1 MPHGL
6 PEMSPAP
13 AAANARLARLARH
26 DGGLA
31 HLLMV
36 LSGAAALA
44 WQMVWTAGFGAAM
57 GHEIV
62 AVLAVLAAFFG
73 GLALGAHL
81 LGPALARSP
90 WPGRWYAG
98 CEVLLLA
105 WGLALTVAMPS
116 LIHASALLIGPEP
129 SVTRHWTIAFL
140 FPFILLLPASA
151 AMGATLPALER
162 QLSAARSRLGGLYA
176 ANTFGAVLGL
186 LLAVFVA
193 IPHVGLLR
201 TALLC
206 AAANALCAALAW
218 WLWRDARM
226 APATA
231 SESSQA
237 RALAAAGHRV
247 PTLLVATGV
256 LGIGYEVLAVRVLS
270 QVTESTVYS
279 YALLLAMYLLG
290 TAAGAAIHQRLAHR
304 ASDAPRLRD
313 QLLFALAAAVLLS
326 GLALGW
332 ADTLCAWPARWMG
345 PGAAGALA
353 GEALA
358 AAAAMWAPTL
368 VMGALFTHLCIE
380 AQSGG
385 RPLGRALAL
394 NTAGAAI
401 APALVG
407 VWLIPAVGA
416 PVGLALMV
424 VGYLLLQ
431 SPARWRRPRNALL
444 AMAAGAAALWGANLR
459 FVDVPA
465 GGQVLSYRDGVMAA
479 VSVVADAEGVAR
491 LRINNRAQEGSSA
504 SGLVEWRLAQLPL
517 LLHTA
522 PPRQALFLGLGTGFT
537 AAAAAQEPGLQ
548 VHAVELLPE
557 VIAAAELFA
566 RSAAAPVP
574 LRPVHTV
581 PADAR
586 RFVQASGARYDVIVA
601 DLFHPARSGAGALY
615 TQEQFA
621 AVRAR
626 LAPGGVFCQ
635 WLALHQMDLG
645 TLRSIVAAFLA
656 TYPDGIAV
664 LAGNSLDTPVLG
676 LIARPD
682 EPAIDLAAVRARIA
696 RLGSA
701 PQLAAARL
709 EDEFAVAGSV
719 LAGPAALARFAQGA
733 TANTDDRPV
742 VVHQAPWA
750 TYAPPSTP
758 RERLLQLLAELQ
770 PRAAE
775 LLRAAKDP
783 QGPQGQQAESDA
795 ARMQAYWDAR
805 RSYLE
810 FGATVRPV
818 ADAGEMLRRV
828 QAPLLELVRRS
839 PEFRPACEP
848 LAAMAGALRDSDP
861 ARAQAIATA
870 LDGMGAT
877 CVHAPRTAR
886 AATPAP

>member
-1 MPHGL
+1 MLSVP
-6 PEMSPAP
+6 PEIP
-13 AAANARLARLARH
+13 AAPRGESARLELPV
-26 DGGLA
+26 A

-44 WQMVWTAGFGAAM
+44 WQMVWTAEFGAAM

-73 GLALGAHL
+73 GLALGAQM
-81 LGPALARSP
+81 LGRTLARSR
-90 WPGRWYAG
+90 WPGRWYTG
-98 CEVLLLA
+98 CELLLLA

-116 LIHASALLIGPEP
+116 LIDATARLIGPEP
-129 SVTRHWTIAFL
+129 SVLRHWTVAFL
-140 FPFILLLPASA
+140 FPFLLLLPASA

-162 QLSAARSRLGGLYA
+162 QLSTARSRLGGLYA

-186 LLAVFVA
+186 LLAVFVLM
-193 IPHVGLLR
+193 PHAGLLR
-201 TALLC
+201 TALFC

-218 WLWRDARM
+218 WLWRDAPVTPITVADRPM
-226 APATA
+226 PSTA
-231 SESSQA
+231 C
-237 RALAAAGHRV
+237 RRV
-247 PTLLVATGV
+247 PALLVATGV
-256 LGIGYEVLAVRVLS
+256 LGIGYEVLAVRVLG

-290 TAAGAAIHQRLAHR
+290 TAAGAAIYQRLAHR
-304 ASDAPRLRD
+304 AGDPRQVRD
-313 QLLFALAAAVLLS
+313 RLLLALAATVLLS
-326 GLALGW
+326 GLALGG
-332 ADTLCAWPARWMG
+332 ADALCAWPARWIG
-345 PGAAGALA
+345 PGAASALA

-358 AAAAMWAPTL
+358 AAAAMGAPTL

-385 RPLGRALAL
+385 LPLGRALAL
-394 NTAGAAI
+394 NTAGAAL

-407 VWLIPAVGA
+407 VWLIPALGA
-416 PVGLALMV
+416 PAGLALMV
-424 VGYLLLQ
+424 AGYLLLQ
-431 SPARWRRPRNALL
+431 SPVRWRRPQTVAIA
-444 AMAAGAAALWGANLR
+444 AMAGASLLWGANLR
-459 FVDVPA
+459 FVDVPD
-465 GGQVLSYRDGVMAA
+465 GGRVLSYDDGVMAA
-479 VSVVADAEGVAR
+479 VSVVADADGVAR

-517 LLHTA
+517 LLHTT

-557 VIAAAELFA
+557 VITAAALFA
-566 RSAAAPVP
+566 KSPAAPVP
-574 LRPVHTV
+574 LQPLHTV
-581 PADAR
+581 SADAR
-586 RFVQASGARYDVIVA
+586 RFVQASDAHYDVIVA

-615 TQEQFA
+615 TVEQFA

-635 WLALHQMDLG
+635 WLALHQMDLD

-656 TYPDGIAV
+656 VYPDAIAV
-664 LAGNSLDTPVLG
+664 LASNSLDTPVLG

-682 EPAIDLAAVRARIA
+682 DPAIDLAAVRARLA
-696 RLGSA
+696 QSA
-701 PQLAAARL
+701 GPSQQAAARL
-709 EDEFAVAGSV
+709 EDEFAVVGSV
-719 LAGPAALARFAQGA
+719 LAGPATLARFARGA

-758 RERLLQLLAELQ
+758 RERLMQLLGELQ
-770 PRAAE
+770 PHATE
-775 LLRAAKDP
+775 LLRQPRD
-783 QGPQGQQAESDA
+783 AEAD
-795 ARMQAYWDAR
+795 RMQAYWAAR
-805 RSYLE
+805 RLYLA

-818 ADAGEMLRRV
+818 ADPGEMLRRV
-828 QAPLLELVRRS
+828 QKPLMGLLRQS

-848 LAAMAGALRDSDP
+848 LVAMADALRGSDP
-861 ARAQAIATA
+861 ARAEAVTAA
-870 LDGMGAT
+870 LDGIGAR
-877 CVHAPRTAR
+877 CAHAARTTA
-886 AATPAP
+886 PAS

>member
-1 MPHGL
+1 
-6 PEMSPAP
+6 MSSGRRSDGARLELP
-13 AAANARLARLARH
+13 AAQ
-26 DGGLA
+26 
-31 HLLMV
+31 LLMV

-44 WQMVWTAGFGAAM
+44 WQMVWTAEFGAAM

-73 GLALGAHL
+73 GLALGAYT
-81 LGPALARSP
+81 LGPTLARSP

-105 WGLALTVAMPS
+105 WGLTLTVAMPS
-116 LIHASALLIGPEP
+116 LIQASALLIGPEP
-129 SVTRHWTIAFL
+129 SVLRHWTIAFL
-140 FPFILLLPASA
+140 LPFVLLLPASA
-151 AMGATLPALER
+151 AMGATLPAIER
-162 QLSAARSRLGGLYA
+162 QLSATRSRLGGLYA

-193 IPHVGLLR
+193 IPFGGLLR

-206 AAANALCAALAW
+206 AAANALCAGLAW
-218 WLWRDARM
+218 LLWRNTRVT
-226 APATA
+226 PAAT
-231 SESSQA
+231 STMTA
-237 RALAAAGHRV
+237 RAPGTGDHRLSM
-247 PTLLVATGV
+247 LLVATGL

-290 TAAGAAIHQRLAHR
+290 TAVGAAVYQRLAHL
-304 ASDAPRLRD
+304 AGDARRVRD
-313 QLLFALAAAVLLS
+313 GLLFALAAAILLS

-332 ADTLCAWPARWMG
+332 ADVLYAWPARWMG
-345 PGAAGALA
+345 PGTTGALA

-368 VMGALFTHLCIE
+368 IMGALFTHLCIE

-385 RPLGRALAL
+385 QPLGRALAL
-394 NTAGAAI
+394 NTAGAAF

-407 VWLIPAVGA
+407 VWLIPTVGA
-416 PVGLALMV
+416 PAGLALLV
-424 VGYLLLQ
+424 SSYLLLQ
-431 SPARWRRPRNALL
+431 SPARWRRPRNVLIA
-444 AMAAGAAALWGANLR
+444 AAAGAAALWGANLR

-479 VSVVADAEGVAR
+479 VSVVADADGVAR

-517 LLHTA
+517 LLHTT

-537 AAAAAQEPGLQ
+537 AAAAAQEPSLQ

-557 VIAAAELFA
+557 VIAATELFA
-566 RSAAAPVP
+566 KSPAAPVP

-581 PADAR
+581 SADAR
-586 RFVQASGARYDVIVA
+586 RFVQASGDRYDVIVA

-615 TQEQFA
+615 TKEQFA

-635 WLALHQMDLG
+635 WLALHQMDID

-656 TYPDGIAV
+656 TYPNGVAL
-664 LAGNSLDTPVLG
+664 LASNSLDTPVIG

-682 EPAIDLAAVRARIA
+682 EPSIDLAAVRT
-696 RLGSA
+696 RLSGLAGA

-709 EDEFAVAGSV
+709 EDEFAVVGSL
-719 LAGPAALARFAQGA
+719 LAGPETLTRFAKGA

-758 RERLLQLLAELQ
+758 RERLLQLQRELQ

-775 LLRAAKDP
+775 LLRTPHD
-783 QGPQGQQAESDA
+783 AEAD
-795 ARMQAYWDAR
+795 RMQAYWDAR
-805 RSYLE
+805 RLYLD
-810 FGATVRPV
+810 FGATIRPV
-818 ADAGEMLRRV
+818 ADPGEMLQRV
-828 QAPLLELVRRS
+828 QAPFLALLRQS

-848 LAAMAGALRDSDP
+848 LVAMARALRDTNP
-861 ARAQAIATA
+861 AHAQAIATA
-870 LDGMGAT
+870 LDGTGAT
-877 CVHAPRTAR
+877 CIPTAR
-886 AATPAP
+886 SARNSTPAP

>member
-1 MPHGL
+1 
-6 PEMSPAP
+6 
-13 AAANARLARLARH
+13 
-26 DGGLA
+26 
-31 HLLMV
+31 MV

-44 WQMVWTAGFGAAM
+44 WQMVWTAEFGAAM

-73 GLALGAHL
+73 GLALGAQM
-81 LGPALARSP
+81 LGRTLARSR

-105 WGLALTVAMPS
+105 WGLVLTMAMPS
-116 LIHASALLIGPEP
+116 LIQATALLIGPEP
-129 SVTRHWTIAFL
+129 SVLRHWTVAFL
-140 FPFILLLPASA
+140 FPFLLLLPASA

-193 IPHVGLLR
+193 IPHGGLLR

-206 AAANALCAALAW
+206 AAANAVCAALAW
-218 WLWRDARM
+218 WLWRDAPVVPETP
-226 APATA
+226 APA
-231 SESSQA
+231 QA
-237 RALAAAGHRV
+237 RAAAGPRV
-247 PTLLVATGV
+247 STLLAATGV

-290 TAAGAAIHQRLAHR
+290 TAAGAAIYQRLAHR
-304 ASDAPRLRD
+304 ADDARRLRD

-332 ADTLCAWPARWMG
+332 ADVLCAWPARWMG

-380 AQSGG
+380 AQSAG

-394 NTAGAAI
+394 NTAGAAA

-416 PVGLALMV
+416 PAGLALMV
-424 VGYLLLQ
+424 AGYLLLQ
-431 SPARWRRPRNALL
+431 SPARWRRPHNLL
-444 AMAAGAAALWGANLR
+444 IAAAAGASVLWGANLR
-459 FVDVPA
+459 FVDVPD
-465 GGQVLSYRDGVMAA
+465 GGRVLSYRDGVMAA
-479 VSVVADAEGVAR
+479 VSVVADADGVAR

-537 AAAAAQEPGLQ
+537 AAAAAQEAGLQ

-557 VIAAAELFA
+557 VIAAADLFA
-566 RSAAAPVP
+566 KYPAAPMP
-574 LRPVHTV
+574 LQPVHTV

-656 TYPDGIAV
+656 VYPDGIAV
-664 LAGNSLDTPVLG
+664 LASNSLDTPVLG

-682 EPAIDLAAVRARIA
+682 EPAIDLAAVRTRLA
-696 RLGSA
+696 RLAGS

-709 EDEFAVAGSV
+709 EDEFAVVGSV
-719 LAGPAALARFAQGA
+719 LAGPATLARFAQGA

-758 RERLLQLLAELQ
+758 RERLLQLLDELQ

-775 LLRAAKDP
+775 LLRTSRGTEAD
-783 QGPQGQQAESDA
+783 
-795 ARMQAYWDAR
+795 RMQAYWSAR
-805 RSYLE
+805 RRYLD

-818 ADAGEMLRRV
+818 ADPGQMLQRV
-828 QAPLLELVRRS
+828 QAPLLDLLRHS

-848 LAAMAGALRDSDP
+848 LVAMARALRDSDP

-870 LDGMGAT
+870 LDGTGAT
-877 CVHAPRTAR
+877 CAHAPRTA
-886 AATPAP
+886 APAP

>member
-1 MPHGL
+1 MLSAP
-6 PEMSPAP
+6 PEKSSARRVDG
-13 AAANARLARLARH
+13 ARLERP
-26 DGGLA
+26 LA
-31 HLLMV
+31 HLLMA

-44 WQMVWTAGFGAAM
+44 WQMVWTAEFGAAM

-73 GLALGAHL
+73 GLALGAQA
-81 LGPALARSP
+81 LGRTLARSR

-98 CEVLLLA
+98 CELLLLA
-105 WGLALTVAMPS
+105 WGLALSVAMPS
-116 LIHASALLIGPEP
+116 LINAMALLIGPEP
-129 SVTRHWTIAFL
+129 SVLRHWTVAFL
-140 FPFILLLPASA
+140 IPFILLLPASA

-162 QLSAARSRLGGLYA
+162 QLSTARSHLGGLYA

-186 LLAVFVA
+186 LLAVFVV
-193 IPHVGLLR
+193 IPHGGLLR

-206 AAANALCAALAW
+206 AAVNALCAVLAW
-218 WLWRDARM
+218 WLWRDAPA
-226 APATA
+226 APSATSA
-231 SESSQA
+231 TSDISTPPN
-237 RALAAAGHRV
+237 RGHRV
-247 PTLLVATGV
+247 PALLVATGV

-290 TAAGAAIHQRLAHR
+290 TAAGAALYQRLAPR
-304 ASDAPRLRD
+304 AGDVRVLRD
-313 QLLFALAAAVLLS
+313 RLLLALAAAVLLS

-332 ADTLCAWPARWMG
+332 ADALCAWPARWMS

-385 RPLGRALAL
+385 LPLGRALAL
-394 NTAGAAI
+394 NTAGAAL

-407 VWLIPAVGA
+407 VWLIPALGA
-416 PVGLALMV
+416 PAGLALMV
-424 VGYLLLQ
+424 AGYLLLQ
-431 SPARWRRPRNALL
+431 SPVRWRRPQTVLIA
-444 AMAAGAAALWGANLR
+444 AVAGATVLWGANLR

-465 GGQVLSYRDGVMAA
+465 GGRVLSYDDGVMAA
-479 VSVVADAEGVAR
+479 VSVVADADGVAR

-517 LLHTA
+517 LLHTT
-522 PPRQALFLGLGTGFT
+522 PPRRALFLGLGTGFT

-557 VIAAAELFA
+557 VIAAAALFA
-566 RSAAAPVP
+566 KSPAAPVP
-574 LRPVHTV
+574 LQPLHTV
-581 PADAR
+581 SADAR
-586 RFVQASGARYDVIVA
+586 RFVQASDAQYDVIVA

-615 TQEQFA
+615 TVEQFA

-635 WLALHQMDLG
+635 WLALHQMDLD

-656 TYPDGIAV
+656 VYPDAIVV
-664 LAGNSLDTPVLG
+664 LASNSLDTPVLG

-682 EPAIDLAAVRARIA
+682 EPAIDLAAVRARLARSAGRSQLATA
-696 RLGSA
+696 RLD
-701 PQLAAARL
+701 
-709 EDEFAVAGSV
+709 DEFAVVGSL
-719 LAGPAALARFAQGA
+719 LAGPATLARFAQGA

-758 RERLLQLLAELQ
+758 RERLMQLLRELQ
-770 PRAAE
+770 PRATE
-775 LLRAAKDP
+775 LLRLPHD
-783 QGPQGQQAESDA
+783 AEAD
-795 ARMQAYWDAR
+795 RMQAYWAAR
-805 RSYLE
+805 RLYLE
-810 FGATVRPV
+810 FGATVRPT
-818 ADAGEMLRRV
+818 ADAGEMLQRV
-828 QAPLLELVRRS
+828 QKPLMGLLRLS

-848 LAAMAGALRDSDP
+848 LVAMAGALRGSDP
-861 ARAQAIATA
+861 ARAQAITTA
-870 LDGMGAT
+870 LDGMGAR
-877 CVHAPRTAR
+877 CAHAARTT
-886 AATPAP
+886 TPAS

>member
-1 MPHGL
+1 MEL
-6 PEMSPAP
+6 PI
-13 AAANARLARLARH
+13 
-26 DGGLA
+26 A

-44 WQMVWTAGFGAAM
+44 WQMVWTAEFGAAM

-73 GLALGAHL
+73 GLAMGAQMLGRT
-81 LGPALARSP
+81 LARSR

-98 CEVLLLA
+98 CELLLLA
-105 WGLALTVAMPS
+105 WGLALTVTMPS
-116 LIHASALLIGPEP
+116 LIDATARLIGPEP
-129 SVTRHWTIAFL
+129 SVLRHWTVAFL
-140 FPFILLLPASA
+140 FPFLLLLPASA

-162 QLSAARSRLGGLYA
+162 QLSTARSRLGGLYA

-186 LLAVFVA
+186 LLAVFVLM
-193 IPHVGLLR
+193 PHVGLLR
-201 TALLC
+201 TALFC
-206 AAANALCAALAW
+206 AAANALCAVLAW
-218 WLWRDARM
+218 WLWRN
-226 APATA
+226 APVTPITVADRPMPSTA
-231 SESSQA
+231 G
-237 RALAAAGHRV
+237 RRV
-247 PTLLVATGV
+247 PALLVATGV

-290 TAAGAAIHQRLAHR
+290 TAAGAAIYQRLAHR
-304 ASDAPRLRD
+304 AGDPRQLRD
-313 QLLFALAAAVLLS
+313 RLLLALATTVLLS
-326 GLALGW
+326 GLALGG
-332 ADTLCAWPARWMG
+332 ADALCAWPARWMG

-358 AAAAMWAPTL
+358 AAAAMGAPTL

-385 RPLGRALAL
+385 LPLGRALAL
-394 NTAGAAI
+394 NTAGAAL

-407 VWLIPAVGA
+407 VWLIPALGA
-416 PVGLALMV
+416 PAGLALMV
-424 VGYLLLQ
+424 AGYLLLQ
-431 SPARWRRPRNALL
+431 SPVRWRRPQTVAIA
-444 AMAAGAAALWGANLR
+444 AMAGATLLWGASLR
-459 FVDVPA
+459 FVDVPD
-465 GGQVLSYRDGVMAA
+465 GGRVLSYDDGVMAA
-479 VSVVADAEGVAR
+479 VSVVADADGVAR

-517 LLHTA
+517 LLHTT

-557 VIAAAELFA
+557 VIAAAALFA
-566 RSAAAPVP
+566 KSPAAPVP
-574 LRPVHTV
+574 LQPLHTV
-581 PADAR
+581 SADAR
-586 RFVQASGARYDVIVA
+586 RFVQASDAHYDVIVA

-615 TQEQFA
+615 TVEQFA

-635 WLALHQMDLG
+635 WLALHQMDLD

-656 TYPDGIAV
+656 VYPDAIAV
-664 LAGNSLDTPVLG
+664 MASNSLDTPVLG

-682 EPAIDLAAVRARIA
+682 DPAIDLAAVRT
-696 RLGSA
+696 RLAQSA
-701 PQLAAARL
+701 GPSQQAAARL
-709 EDEFAVAGSV
+709 EDEFAVVGSV
-719 LAGPAALARFAQGA
+719 LAGPTTLARFARGA

-758 RERLLQLLAELQ
+758 RERLMQLLGELQ
-770 PRAAE
+770 PHATE
-775 LLRAAKDP
+775 LLRQPRD
-783 QGPQGQQAESDA
+783 AEAD
-795 ARMQAYWDAR
+795 RMQAYWAAR
-805 RSYLE
+805 RLYLA

-818 ADAGEMLRRV
+818 ADPGEMLRRV
-828 QAPLLELVRRS
+828 QKPLMGLLRQS

-848 LAAMAGALRDSDP
+848 LVAMANALRGSDP
-861 ARAQAIATA
+861 ARAEAVTAA
-870 LDGMGAT
+870 LDGIGAR
-877 CVHAPRTAR
+877 CAHAARTTA
-886 AATPAP
+886 PAS

>member
-1 MPHGL
+1 
-6 PEMSPAP
+6 
-13 AAANARLARLARH
+13 
-26 DGGLA
+26 
-31 HLLMV
+31 MV

-44 WQMVWTAGFGAAM
+44 WQMVWTAEFGTAM

-73 GLALGAHL
+73 GLALGAQM
-81 LGPALARSP
+81 LGRTLARSR

-98 CEVLLLA
+98 CELLLAA

-116 LIHASALLIGPEP
+116 LIDATARLIGPEP
-129 SVTRHWTIAFL
+129 SVLRHWTVAFL
-140 FPFILLLPASA
+140 FPFLLLLPASA

-162 QLSAARSRLGGLYA
+162 QLSTMRSRLGGLYA
-176 ANTFGAVLGL
+176 ANTFGALLGL
-186 LLAVFVA
+186 LLAVFVLM
-193 IPHVGLLR
+193 PHVGLLR
-201 TALLC
+201 TALFCAVANSLC
-206 AAANALCAALAW
+206 AVLAW
-218 WLWRDARM
+218 WLWRDAPVRPITVADRLM
-226 APATA
+226 PSTA
-231 SESSQA
+231 G
-237 RALAAAGHRV
+237 RRV
-247 PTLLVATGV
+247 PALLVATGV

-290 TAAGAAIHQRLAHR
+290 TAAGAAIYQRLAHR
-304 ASDAPRLRD
+304 AGDPRRLRD
-313 QLLFALAAAVLLS
+313 RLLLALAATVLLS
-326 GLALGW
+326 GLALGG
-332 ADTLCAWPARWMG
+332 ADALCAWPARWIG

-385 RPLGRALAL
+385 LPLGRALAL
-394 NTAGAAI
+394 NTAGAAL

-407 VWLIPAVGA
+407 VWLIPALGA
-416 PVGLALMV
+416 PAGLALMV
-424 VGYLLLQ
+424 AGYLLLQ
-431 SPARWRRPRNALL
+431 SPVRWRHPQTVVLA
-444 AMAAGAAALWGANLR
+444 AMAGASLLWGANLR
-459 FVDVPA
+459 FVDVPD
-465 GGQVLSYRDGVMAA
+465 GGRVLSYDDGVMAA
-479 VSVVADAEGVAR
+479 VSVVADADGVAR

-517 LLHTA
+517 LLHTT

-537 AAAAAQEPGLQ
+537 AAAAAQEPSLQ

-557 VIAAAELFA
+557 VIAAAALFA
-566 RSAAAPVP
+566 KSPAAPVP
-574 LRPVHTV
+574 LQPLHTV
-581 PADAR
+581 SADAR
-586 RFVQASGARYDVIVA
+586 RFVQSSDAHYDVIVA

-615 TQEQFA
+615 TVEQFA

-635 WLALHQMDLG
+635 WLALHQMDLD

-656 TYPDGIAV
+656 VYPDAIAV
-664 LAGNSLDTPVLG
+664 LASNSLDTPVLG

-682 EPAIDLAAVRARIA
+682 DPAIDLAAVRARLA
-696 RLGSA
+696 QSA
-701 PQLAAARL
+701 GPSQQAAARL
-709 EDEFAVAGSV
+709 EDEFAVVGSV
-719 LAGPAALARFAQGA
+719 LAGPTTLARFARGA

-758 RERLLQLLAELQ
+758 RERLMQLLRELQ
-770 PRAAE
+770 PHATE
-775 LLRAAKDP
+775 LLRRPRD
-783 QGPQGQQAESDA
+783 AEAD
-795 ARMQAYWDAR
+795 RMQAYWAAR
-805 RSYLE
+805 RLYLA

-818 ADAGEMLRRV
+818 ADPGEMLQRV
-828 QAPLLELVRRS
+828 QKPLMGLLRQS

-848 LAAMAGALRDSDP
+848 LVAMADALRGSDP
-861 ARAQAIATA
+861 ARAEAVTAA
-870 LDGMGAT
+870 LDGIGAR
-877 CVHAPRTAR
+877 CAHATRTTA
-886 AATPAP
+886 PAS

>member
-1 MPHGL
+1 MAHGL
-6 PEMSPAP
+6 HEMSPARP
-13 AAANARLARLARH
+13 AATASLQRRGN
-26 DGGLA
+26 GLA

-44 WQMVWTAGFGAAM
+44 WQMVWTTEFGAAM

-73 GLALGAHL
+73 GLALGAQV
-81 LGPALARSP
+81 LGRTLARSR
-90 WPGRWYAG
+90 WPARWYAG

-105 WGLALTVAMPS
+105 WGLVLAVAMPS
-116 LIHASALLIGPEP
+116 LIQATASLIGPEP
-129 SVTRHWTIAFL
+129 SVLRHWTIAFL

-193 IPHVGLLR
+193 IPHGGLLR

-206 AAANALCAALAW
+206 AAANALCAAMAW
-218 WLWRDARM
+218 WLWRDAPV
-226 APATA
+226 APVAPVSPATTN
-231 SESSQA
+231 SLPQA
-237 RALAAAGHRV
+237 QAVACHRL
-247 PTLLVATGV
+247 PALLVATGA

-290 TAAGAAIHQRLAHR
+290 TAAGAALYQRLAHLGG
-304 ASDAPRLRD
+304 DAHRLRD
-313 QLLFALAAAVLLS
+313 RLLFALATAVLLS

-385 RPLGRALAL
+385 QPLGRALAL
-394 NTAGAAI
+394 NTAGAAA

-407 VWLIPAVGA
+407 VWLIPEVGA
-416 PVGLALMV
+416 PAALALLV
-424 VGYLLLQ
+424 AGYLLLQ
-431 SPARWRRPRNALL
+431 SRSCWRRPHNLL
-444 AMAAGAAALWGANLR
+444 VAAAAGVAVLWGANLR
-459 FVDVPA
+459 FVDIPA

-479 VSVVADAEGVAR
+479 VSVVADADGVAR

-517 LLHTA
+517 LLHTT

-557 VIAAAELFA
+557 VITAAALFA
-566 RSAAAPVP
+566 KFPAAPVP
-574 LRPVHTV
+574 LQPVHAV
-581 PADAR
+581 RADAR
-586 RFVQASGARYDVIVA
+586 RFVQASDARYDVIVA

-635 WLALHQMDLG
+635 WLALHQMDLD
-645 TLRSIVAAFLA
+645 TLRSIVAAFLV
-656 TYPDGIAV
+656 TYPDAIAV

-682 EPAIDLAAVRARIA
+682 DPAIDLAAVRARLA
-696 RLGSA
+696 PLAGA

-709 EDEFAVAGSV
+709 EDEFAVVGSV

-758 RERLLQLLAELQ
+758 RERLLQLVNALQ
-770 PRAAE
+770 PRANE
-775 LLRAAKDP
+775 LLGTPR
-783 QGPQGQQAESDA
+783 GTQAEADA
-795 ARMQAYWDAR
+795 DADADRMQAYWTAR
-805 RSYLE
+805 RAYLD

-818 ADAGEMLRRV
+818 ADAGEMLQRV
-828 QAPLLELVRRS
+828 QAPLLDLVRQS

-848 LAAMAGALRDSDP
+848 LVAMANALRHSDP
-861 ARAQAIATA
+861 ARAQAIAAA

-877 CVHAPRTAR
+877 CAR
-886 AATPAP
+886 AARIATPPTP

>member
-1 MPHGL
+1 
-6 PEMSPAP
+6 
-13 AAANARLARLARH
+13 
-26 DGGLA
+26 
-31 HLLMV
+31 MV

-44 WQMVWTAGFGAAM
+44 WQMVWTAEFGAAM

-73 GLALGAHL
+73 GLALGAQA
-81 LGPALARSP
+81 LGRTLARSR

-105 WGLALTVAMPS
+105 WGLVLTVAMPS
-116 LIHASALLIGPEP
+116 LIQATALLIGPEP
-129 SVTRHWTIAFL
+129 SVPRHWTVAFL

-162 QLSAARSRLGGLYA
+162 QLSAAHSRLGGLYA

-193 IPHVGLLR
+193 IPHGGLLR

-218 WLWRDARM
+218 WLWRDVPVM
-226 APATA
+226 PT
-231 SESSQA
+231 
-237 RALAAAGHRV
+237 AAAGAPAPAEAAPGHRV
-247 PTLLVATGV
+247 STLLVATGV

-290 TAAGAAIHQRLAHR
+290 TAAGAAIYQRLAHR
-304 ASDAPRLRD
+304 ADDARRLRD
-313 QLLFALAAAVLLS
+313 RLLFALAAAVLLS

-332 ADTLCAWPARWMG
+332 ADALCAWPARWMG

-358 AAAAMWAPTL
+358 ATAAMWAPTL

-380 AQSGG
+380 AQSAG

-416 PVGLALMV
+416 PAGLALMV
-424 VGYLLLQ
+424 AGYLLLQ
-431 SPARWRRPRNALL
+431 SPARWRRPYNLL
-444 AMAAGAAALWGANLR
+444 VAAAAGASVLWGANLR

-465 GGQVLSYRDGVMAA
+465 GGRVLSYRDGVMAA
-479 VSVVADAEGVAR
+479 VSVVADAAGVAR

-517 LLHTA
+517 LLHAT

-557 VIAAAELFA
+557 VITAAELFA
-566 RSAAAPVP
+566 KSPAAPVP
-574 LRPVHTV
+574 LQPVHTV

-586 RFVQASGARYDVIVA
+586 RFVQASDARYDVIVA

-635 WLALHQMDLG
+635 WLALHQMDLD
-645 TLRSIVAAFLA
+645 TLRSIVSAFLA
-656 TYPDGIAV
+656 VYPDGIAV
-664 LAGNSLDTPVLG
+664 LASNSLDTPVLG

-682 EPAIDLAAVRARIA
+682 DPAIDLAAVRT
-696 RLGSA
+696 RLTRLAGS

-709 EDEFAVAGSV
+709 EDEFAVVGSV
-719 LAGPAALARFAQGA
+719 LAGPTTLARFAQGA

-758 RERLLQLLAELQ
+758 RERLLQLLDELQ
-770 PRAAE
+770 PRATE
-775 LLRAAKDP
+775 LLRVP
-783 QGPQGQQAESDA
+783 HGAEAD
-795 ARMQAYWDAR
+795 RMQAYWAAR
-805 RSYLE
+805 RRYLD

-818 ADAGEMLRRV
+818 ADPGEMLQRV
-828 QAPLLELVRRS
+828 QAPLLGLVRQS

-848 LAAMAGALRDSDP
+848 LVAMARALRDSDP

-877 CVHAPRTAR
+877 CAHAARTA
-886 AATPAP
+886 APAP

>member
-1 MPHGL
+1 MLSVPPENPTAPRVEGVRLEL
-6 PEMSPAP
+6 PI
-13 AAANARLARLARH
+13 
-26 DGGLA
+26 A

-44 WQMVWTAGFGAAM
+44 WQMVWTAEFGAAM

-73 GLALGAHL
+73 GLALGAQM
-81 LGPALARSP
+81 LGRTLARSR

-116 LIHASALLIGPEP
+116 LIDATARLIGPEP
-129 SVTRHWTIAFL
+129 SVLRHWTVAFL
-140 FPFILLLPASA
+140 FPFLLLLPASA

-162 QLSAARSRLGGLYA
+162 QLSTARSRLGGLYA

-186 LLAVFVA
+186 LLAVFVVM
-193 IPHVGLLR
+193 PHAGLLR
-201 TALLC
+201 TALFC

-218 WLWRDARM
+218 WLWRDAPA
-226 APATA
+226 APIAT
-231 SESSQA
+231 SGMSMPP
-237 RALAAAGHRV
+237 RLGHHV
-247 PTLLVATGV
+247 PALLVATGV

-290 TAAGAAIHQRLAHR
+290 TAAGAAIYQRLAHR
-304 ASDAPRLRD
+304 AGDPRQLRD
-313 QLLFALAAAVLLS
+313 RLLLALATAVLLS
-326 GLALGW
+326 SLALGW
-332 ADTLCAWPARWMG
+332 ADALCAWPARWMG

-385 RPLGRALAL
+385 LPLGRALAL
-394 NTAGAAI
+394 NTAGAAL

-407 VWLIPAVGA
+407 VWLIPALGA
-416 PVGLALMV
+416 PAGLALMV
-424 VGYLLLQ
+424 AGYLLLQ
-431 SPARWRRPRNALL
+431 SPVRWRRPQTVVIA
-444 AMAAGAAALWGANLR
+444 AMAGASVLWGANLR
-459 FVDVPA
+459 FVDVPD
-465 GGQVLSYRDGVMAA
+465 GGRVLSYDDGVMAA
-479 VSVVADAEGVAR
+479 VSVVADADGVAR

-517 LLHTA
+517 LLHTT

-557 VIAAAELFA
+557 VIAAAALFA
-566 RSAAAPVP
+566 KSPAAPVP
-574 LRPVHTV
+574 LQPLHTV
-581 PADAR
+581 SADAR
-586 RFVQASGARYDVIVA
+586 RFVQASDAHYDVIVA

-615 TQEQFA
+615 TVEQFA

-626 LAPGGVFCQ
+626 LATGGVFCQ
-635 WLALHQMDLG
+635 WLALHQMDLD

-656 TYPDGIAV
+656 VYPDAIAV
-664 LAGNSLDTPVLG
+664 LASNSLDTPVLG

-682 EPAIDLAAVRARIA
+682 DPAIDLAAVRARLA
-696 RLGSA
+696 QSA
-701 PQLAAARL
+701 GLSQQAAARL
-709 EDEFAVAGSV
+709 EDEFAVVGSV
-719 LAGPAALARFAQGA
+719 LAGPATLARFAQGA

-758 RERLLQLLAELQ
+758 RERLMQLLRELQ
-770 PRAAE
+770 PHATE
-775 LLRAAKDP
+775 LLRQPRD
-783 QGPQGQQAESDA
+783 AEAD
-795 ARMQAYWDAR
+795 RMQAYWAAR
-805 RSYLE
+805 RLYLA

-818 ADAGEMLRRV
+818 ADPGEMLQRV
-828 QAPLLELVRRS
+828 QKPLMGLLRQS

-848 LAAMAGALRDSDP
+848 LVAMANALRGSDP
-861 ARAQAIATA
+861 TRAEAVIAA
-870 LDGMGAT
+870 LDGIGAWCAQAARPT
-877 CVHAPRTAR
+877 APAS
-886 AATPAP
+886 

>member
-1 MPHGL
+1 MLSVP
-6 PEMSPAP
+6 PEIPAP
-13 AAANARLARLARH
+13 PRAEGARLELPV
-26 DGGLA
+26 A

-44 WQMVWTAGFGAAM
+44 WQMVWTAEFGAAM

-73 GLALGAHL
+73 GLALGAQM
-81 LGPALARSP
+81 LGRTLARSR

-98 CEVLLLA
+98 CELLLAA

-116 LIHASALLIGPEP
+116 LIDATARLIGPEP
-129 SVTRHWTIAFL
+129 SVLRHWTVAFL
-140 FPFILLLPASA
+140 FPFLLLLPASA

-162 QLSAARSRLGGLYA
+162 QLSTMRSRLGGLYA
-176 ANTFGAVLGL
+176 ANTFGALLGL
-186 LLAVFVA
+186 LLAVFVLM
-193 IPHVGLLR
+193 PHVGLLR
-201 TALLC
+201 TALFCAVANSLC
-206 AAANALCAALAW
+206 AVLAW
-218 WLWRDARM
+218 WLWRDAPVRPITVADRLM
-226 APATA
+226 PSTA
-231 SESSQA
+231 G
-237 RALAAAGHRV
+237 RRV
-247 PTLLVATGV
+247 PALLVATGV

-290 TAAGAAIHQRLAHR
+290 TAAGAAIYQRLAHR
-304 ASDAPRLRD
+304 AGDPRRLRD
-313 QLLFALAAAVLLS
+313 RLLLALAATVLLS
-326 GLALGW
+326 GLALGG
-332 ADTLCAWPARWMG
+332 ADALCAWPARWIG

-385 RPLGRALAL
+385 LPLGRALAL
-394 NTAGAAI
+394 NTAGAAL

-407 VWLIPAVGA
+407 VWLIPALGA
-416 PVGLALMV
+416 PAGLALMV
-424 VGYLLLQ
+424 AGYLLLQ
-431 SPARWRRPRNALL
+431 SPVRWRHPQTVVLA
-444 AMAAGAAALWGANLR
+444 AMAGASLLWGANLR
-459 FVDVPA
+459 FVDVPD
-465 GGQVLSYRDGVMAA
+465 GGRVLSYDDGVMAA
-479 VSVVADAEGVAR
+479 VSVVADADGVAR

-517 LLHTA
+517 LLHTT

-557 VIAAAELFA
+557 VIAAAALFA
-566 RSAAAPVP
+566 KSPAAPVP
-574 LRPVHTV
+574 LQPLHTV
-581 PADAR
+581 SADAR
-586 RFVQASGARYDVIVA
+586 RFVQSSDAHYDVIVA

-615 TQEQFA
+615 TVEQFA

-635 WLALHQMDLG
+635 WLALHQMDLD

-656 TYPDGIAV
+656 VYPDAIAV
-664 LAGNSLDTPVLG
+664 LASNSLDTPVLG

-682 EPAIDLAAVRARIA
+682 DPAIDIAAVRARLA
-696 RLGSA
+696 QSA
-701 PQLAAARL
+701 GPSQQAAARL
-709 EDEFAVAGSV
+709 EDEFAVVGSV
-719 LAGPAALARFAQGA
+719 LAGPTTLARFARGA

-758 RERLLQLLAELQ
+758 RERLMQLLRELQ
-770 PRAAE
+770 PHATE
-775 LLRAAKDP
+775 LLRRPRD
-783 QGPQGQQAESDA
+783 AEAD
-795 ARMQAYWDAR
+795 RMQAYWAAR
-805 RSYLE
+805 RLYLA

-818 ADAGEMLRRV
+818 ADPGEMLQRV
-828 QAPLLELVRRS
+828 QKPLMGLLRQS

-848 LAAMAGALRDSDP
+848 LVAMADALRGSDP
-861 ARAQAIATA
+861 ARAEAVTAA
-870 LDGMGAT
+870 LDGIGAR
-877 CVHAPRTAR
+877 CAHATRTTA
-886 AATPAP
+886 PAS

>member
-1 MPHGL
+1 MLSVPPEIPAAPHG
-6 PEMSPAP
+6 EG
-13 AAANARLARLARH
+13 ARLELPI
-26 DGGLA
+26 A

-44 WQMVWTAGFGAAM
+44 WQMVWTAEFGAAM

-73 GLALGAHL
+73 GLALGAQM
-81 LGPALARSP
+81 LGRTLARSR

-98 CEVLLLA
+98 CELLLLA
-105 WGLALTVAMPS
+105 WGLALTLAMPS
-116 LIHASALLIGPEP
+116 LINATARLIGPEP
-129 SVTRHWTIAFL
+129 SVLRHWTVAFL
-140 FPFILLLPASA
+140 FPFLLLLPASA

-186 LLAVFVA
+186 LLAVFVVM
-193 IPHVGLLR
+193 PHAGLLR
-201 TALLC
+201 TALFC

-218 WLWRDARM
+218 WLWRDTPA
-226 APATA
+226 APAATPDI
-231 SESSQA
+231 SMRSI
-237 RALAAAGHRV
+237 LGPRV
-247 PTLLVATGV
+247 PALLVATGL

-290 TAAGAAIHQRLAHR
+290 TAAGAAIYQRLAHR
-304 ASDAPRLRD
+304 GGDPRQVRD
-313 QLLFALAAAVLLS
+313 RLLLALAAAVLLS
-326 GLALGW
+326 GLALGG
-332 ADTLCAWPARWMG
+332 ADALCAWPARWIG
-345 PGAAGALA
+345 PGAASALA

-385 RPLGRALAL
+385 LPLGRALAL
-394 NTAGAAI
+394 NTAGAAL

-407 VWLIPAVGA
+407 VWLIPALGA
-416 PVGLALMV
+416 PAGLALMV
-424 VGYLLLQ
+424 AGYLLLQ
-431 SPARWRRPRNALL
+431 SPVRWRRPQTVAI
-444 AMAAGAAALWGANLR
+444 AAVAGAMVLWGANLR
-459 FVDVPA
+459 FVDVPV
-465 GGQVLSYRDGVMAA
+465 GGRVLSYDDGVMAA
-479 VSVVADAEGVAR
+479 VSVVADADGVAR

-517 LLHTA
+517 LLHTT

-557 VIAAAELFA
+557 VINAAALFA
-566 RSAAAPVP
+566 KSPAAPVP
-574 LRPVHTV
+574 RQPLHTV
-581 PADAR
+581 SADAR
-586 RFVQASGARYDVIVA
+586 RFVQASDAHYDVIVA

-615 TQEQFA
+615 TVEQFA

-635 WLALHQMDLG
+635 WLALHQMDLD

-656 TYPDGIAV
+656 VYPDAIAV
-664 LAGNSLDTPVLG
+664 LASNSLDTPVLG

-682 EPAIDLAAVRARIA
+682 DPAIDMAAVRAR
-696 RLGSA
+696 
-701 PQLAAARL
+701 LAQRAQGAGPSPLATARL
-709 EDEFAVAGSV
+709 EDEFAVVGSV
-719 LAGPAALARFAQGA
+719 LAGPATLARFAQGA

-758 RERLLQLLAELQ
+758 RERLMQLLGELQ
-770 PRAAE
+770 PHATE
-775 LLRAAKDP
+775 LLRQPRD
-783 QGPQGQQAESDA
+783 AEAD
-795 ARMQAYWDAR
+795 RMQAYWAAR
-805 RSYLE
+805 RLYLA

-818 ADAGEMLRRV
+818 ADPGEMLQRV
-828 QAPLLELVRRS
+828 QKPLMGLLRQS

-848 LAAMAGALRDSDP
+848 LVAMANALRGSDP
-861 ARAQAIATA
+861 ARAEAVTAA
-870 LDGMGAT
+870 LDGIGAR
-877 CVHAPRTAR
+877 CAQAAPHTA
-886 AATPAP
+886 PAS

>member
-1 MPHGL
+1 MLSVHPETPSALRVDGTRLEL
-6 PEMSPAP
+6 PI
-13 AAANARLARLARH
+13 
-26 DGGLA
+26 A

-44 WQMVWTAGFGAAM
+44 WQMVWTAEFGAAM

-73 GLALGAHL
+73 GLALGAQL
-81 LGPALARSP
+81 LGRTLARSR

-98 CEVLLLA
+98 CELLLLA

-116 LIHASALLIGPEP
+116 LIDATARLIGPEP
-129 SVTRHWTIAFL
+129 SVLRHWTVAFL
-140 FPFILLLPASA
+140 FPFLLLLPASA

-162 QLSAARSRLGGLYA
+162 QLSTARSRLGGLYA

-186 LLAVFVA
+186 LLAVFVVM
-193 IPHVGLLR
+193 PHAGLLR

-218 WLWRDARM
+218 WLWRA
-226 APATA
+226 APVAPSGT
-231 SESSQA
+231 SD
-237 RALAAAGHRV
+237 RPRLAAAGHRV
-247 PTLLVATGV
+247 PALLVATGV

-290 TAAGAAIHQRLAHR
+290 TAVGAAIYQRLAHR
-304 ASDAPRLRD
+304 AGDPRQVRD
-313 QLLFALAAAVLLS
+313 RLLLALATTVLLS
-326 GLALGW
+326 GLALGG
-332 ADTLCAWPARWMG
+332 ADALCAWPARWMG

-385 RPLGRALAL
+385 LPLGRALAL
-394 NTAGAAI
+394 NTAGAAL

-407 VWLIPAVGA
+407 VWLIPALGA
-416 PVGLALMV
+416 PAGLALMV
-424 VGYLLLQ
+424 AGYLLLQ
-431 SPARWRRPRNALL
+431 SPARWRRPQTVGIA
-444 AMAAGAAALWGANLR
+444 AMAGATLLWGGSLR
-459 FVDVPA
+459 FVDVPD
-465 GGQVLSYRDGVMAA
+465 GGRVLRYDDGVMAA
-479 VSVVADAEGVAR
+479 VSVVADADGVAR

-517 LLHTA
+517 LLHTT

-548 VHAVELLPE
+548 VQAVELLPE
-557 VIAAAELFA
+557 VISAAALFA
-566 RSAAAPVP
+566 RSSAAPVP
-574 LRPVHTV
+574 LTPVHTV
-581 PADAR
+581 SADAR
-586 RFVQASGARYDVIVA
+586 RFVQASDAHYDVIVA

-615 TQEQFA
+615 TVEQFA

-635 WLALHQMDLG
+635 WLALHQMDLD
-645 TLRSIVAAFLA
+645 TLRSVVAAYLA
-656 TYPDGIAV
+656 VYPDAIAV
-664 LAGNSLDTPVLG
+664 LASNSLDTPVLG

-682 EPAIDLAAVRARIA
+682 DPAIDLGAVRARLA
-696 RLGSA
+696 QSNGRS
-701 PQLAAARL
+701 PSPRAAAHL
-709 EDEFAVAGSV
+709 DDEFAVVGSV
-719 LAGPAALARFAQGA
+719 LAGPATLARFAQGA

-758 RERLLQLLAELQ
+758 RERLMQLLRELQ
-770 PRAAE
+770 PHATE
-775 LLRAAKDP
+775 LLHQPRD
-783 QGPQGQQAESDA
+783 AEAD
-795 ARMQAYWDAR
+795 RMQAYWAAR
-805 RSYLE
+805 RLYLE

-818 ADAGEMLRRV
+818 ADPGEMLQRV
-828 QAPLLELVRRS
+828 QKPLMGLLRQS

-848 LAAMAGALRDSDP
+848 LVAMANALRGSDP
-861 ARAQAIATA
+861 ARAEAVTA
-870 LDGMGAT
+870 ALVDLGAR
-877 CVHAPRTAR
+877 CAQ
-886 AATPAP
+886 ATPATTPAS

>member
-1 MPHGL
+1 MLSVP
-6 PEMSPAP
+6 PEIPAP
-13 AAANARLARLARH
+13 PREEDARLELPV
-26 DGGLA
+26 A

-44 WQMVWTAGFGAAM
+44 WQMVWTAEFGAAM

-73 GLALGAHL
+73 GLALGAQM
-81 LGPALARSP
+81 LGRTLARSR

-98 CEVLLLA
+98 CELLLLA

-116 LIHASALLIGPEP
+116 LIDAAARLIGPEP
-129 SVTRHWTIAFL
+129 SVLRHWTVAFL
-140 FPFILLLPASA
+140 FPFLLLLPASA

-162 QLSAARSRLGGLYA
+162 QLSTARSRLGGLYA

-193 IPHVGLLR
+193 MPHAGLLR
-201 TALLC
+201 TALFC

-218 WLWRDARM
+218 WLWRDAPVTPITVADRPM
-226 APATA
+226 PSTA
-231 SESSQA
+231 G
-237 RALAAAGHRV
+237 RRV
-247 PTLLVATGV
+247 PALLVATGV

-290 TAAGAAIHQRLAHR
+290 TAAGAAIYQRLAHR
-304 ASDAPRLRD
+304 AGDPRRLRD
-313 QLLFALAAAVLLS
+313 RLLLALATTVLLS
-326 GLALGW
+326 GLALGG
-332 ADTLCAWPARWMG
+332 ADALCVWPARWMG

-385 RPLGRALAL
+385 LPLGRALAL
-394 NTAGAAI
+394 NTAGAAL

-407 VWLIPAVGA
+407 VWLIPALGA
-416 PVGLALMV
+416 PAGLALMV
-424 VGYLLLQ
+424 AGYLLLQ
-431 SPARWRRPRNALL
+431 SPVRWRRPQTVAIA
-444 AMAAGAAALWGANLR
+444 AMAGASLLWGANLR
-459 FVDVPA
+459 FVDVPD
-465 GGQVLSYRDGVMAA
+465 GGRVLSYDDGVMAA
-479 VSVVADAEGVAR
+479 VSVVADADGVAR

-517 LLHTA
+517 LLHTT

-537 AAAAAQEPGLQ
+537 AAAAAQETGLQ

-557 VIAAAELFA
+557 VITAAALFA
-566 RSAAAPVP
+566 KSPASPVP
-574 LRPVHTV
+574 RQPLHVV
-581 PADAR
+581 SADAR
-586 RFVQASGARYDVIVA
+586 RFVQASDTQYDVIVA

-615 TQEQFA
+615 TVEQFA

-635 WLALHQMDLG
+635 WLALHQMDLD
-645 TLRSIVAAFLA
+645 TLRSIVAAFVA
-656 TYPDGIAV
+656 VYPDAVAV
-664 LAGNSLDTPVLG
+664 LASNSLDTPVLG
-676 LIARPD
+676 LVARPD
-682 EPAIDLAAVRARIA
+682 DPAIDLAAVLA
-696 RLGSA
+696 RLAQSA
-701 PQLAAARL
+701 GPSQQAAARL
-709 EDEFAVAGSV
+709 EDEFAVVGSV
-719 LAGPAALARFAQGA
+719 LAGPATLARFAQGVV
-733 TANTDDRPV
+733 ANTDDRPV

-758 RERLLQLLAELQ
+758 RERLMQLLRELQ
-770 PRAAE
+770 PHATE
-775 LLRAAKDP
+775 LLRQPRD
-783 QGPQGQQAESDA
+783 AEAD
-795 ARMQAYWDAR
+795 RMQAYWAAR
-805 RSYLE
+805 RLYLA

-818 ADAGEMLRRV
+818 ADPGEMLQRV
-828 QAPLLELVRRS
+828 QKPLMGLLRQS

-848 LAAMAGALRDSDP
+848 LVAMADALRGSDP
-861 ARAQAIATA
+861 ARAEAVTAA
-870 LDGMGAT
+870 LDGIGAR
-877 CVHAPRTAR
+877 CAR
-886 AATPAP
+886 AARTTAPAS

>member
-1 MPHGL
+1 MPEEIRSAVPHGL
-6 PEMSPAP
+6 PEIQPSARE
-13 AAANARLARLARH
+13 ADGARLELHGRV
-26 DGGLA
+26 LA

-44 WQMVWTAGFGAAM
+44 WQMVWTAEFGAAM

-73 GLALGAHL
+73 GLALGAQA
-81 LGPALARSP
+81 LGRTLARSRR
-90 WPGRWYAG
+90 PGRWYAG
-98 CEVLLLA
+98 CEALLLA
-105 WGLALTVAMPS
+105 WGLVLTVAMPS
-116 LIHASALLIGPEP
+116 LIHATALLIGPEP
-129 SVTRHWTIAFL
+129 SVLRHWTVAFL

-193 IPHVGLLR
+193 IPHGGLLR

-206 AAANALCAALAW
+206 AAANAVCAALAW
-218 WLWRDARM
+218 WLWRDAPVM
-226 APATA
+226 PTSASAPAPAGATA
-231 SESSQA
+231 GPRVS
-237 RALAAAGHRV
+237 ALL
-247 PTLLVATGV
+247 PATGA

-290 TAAGAAIHQRLAHR
+290 TAAGAAIYQRFARRAH
-304 ASDAPRLRD
+304 DARQLRD
-313 QLLFALAAAVLLS
+313 RLLFALAAAVLLS
-326 GLALGW
+326 GLALGR
-332 ADTLCAWPARWMG
+332 ADVLCVWPARWIG

-380 AQSGG
+380 AQSTG

-394 NTAGAAI
+394 NTAGAAL

-407 VWLIPAVGA
+407 VWLVPAVGA
-416 PVGLALMV
+416 LAGLALMV
-424 VGYLLLQ
+424 AGYLLLQ
-431 SPARWRRPRNALL
+431 SPARWRRPQNLL
-444 AMAAGAAALWGANLR
+444 VAAGACAAALWGANLR
-459 FVDVPA
+459 FVDVPE
-465 GGQVLSYRDGVMAA
+465 GGRVLSYRDGVMAA
-479 VSVVADAEGVAR
+479 VSVVADADGVAR

-517 LLHTA
+517 LLHTT

-537 AAAAAQEPGLQ
+537 AAAAAQEPDLQ

-557 VIAAAELFA
+557 VIAAAALFA
-566 RSAAAPVP
+566 ASPAAPVP
-574 LRPVHTV
+574 LQPVHTV
-581 PADAR
+581 AADAR
-586 RFVQASGARYDVIVA
+586 RFVQASDARYDVIVA

-656 TYPDGIAV
+656 VYPDGIAV

-682 EPAIDLAAVRARIA
+682 EPAIDLAAVRTRLA
-696 RLGSA
+696 RLAGA

-709 EDEFAVAGSV
+709 DDEFAVVGSV
-719 LAGPAALARFAQGA
+719 LAGPATLARFAQGA

-758 RERLLQLLAELQ
+758 RERLLQLLDELQ
-770 PRAAE
+770 PRATE
-775 LLRAAKDP
+775 LLRTSHGTEAD
-783 QGPQGQQAESDA
+783 
-795 ARMQAYWDAR
+795 RMQAYWAAR
-805 RSYLE
+805 RRYLD
-810 FGATVRPV
+810 FGATVRPA
-818 ADAGEMLRRV
+818 ADPGEMLRRV
-828 QAPLLELVRRS
+828 QAPLLDLLRAS

-848 LAAMAGALRDSDP
+848 LVAMARALRDSDP
-861 ARAQAIATA
+861 QRAQAIATA
-870 LDGMGAT
+870 LDSIGAT
-877 CVHAPRTAR
+877 CAHAPRTTA
-886 AATPAP
+886 PAP

>member
-1 MPHGL
+1 MSEEIRSAVPHGL
-6 PEMSPAP
+6 PEIQPSARPADGT
-13 AAANARLARLARH
+13 RLALHGRV
-26 DGGLA
+26 LA

-44 WQMVWTAGFGAAM
+44 WQMVWTAEFGAAM

-73 GLALGAHL
+73 GLALGAQA
-81 LGPALARSP
+81 LGRTLARSR

-105 WGLALTVAMPS
+105 WGLVLTVAMPS
-116 LIHASALLIGPEP
+116 LIHATALLIGPEP
-129 SVTRHWTIAFL
+129 SVLRHWTVAFL

-162 QLSAARSRLGGLYA
+162 QLSAARSPLGGLYA

-186 LLAVFVA
+186 VLAVFVA
-193 IPHVGLLR
+193 IPHGGLLR

-206 AAANALCAALAW
+206 AAANAVCAALSW
-218 WLWRDARM
+218 WLWRDAPVAPETSISASAR
-226 APATA
+226 APA
-231 SESSQA
+231 
-237 RALAAAGHRV
+237 RAAASPRV
-247 PTLLVATGV
+247 STLLAATGV

-290 TAAGAAIHQRLAHR
+290 TAAGAAIYQRLAHR
-304 ASDAPRLRD
+304 ADDARQLRD

-326 GLALGW
+326 GLALGG
-332 ADTLCAWPARWMG
+332 ADVLCAWPARWTG
-345 PGAAGALA
+345 PGATGALA

-394 NTAGAAI
+394 NTAGAAV

-416 PVGLALMV
+416 PAGLALMV
-424 VGYLLLQ
+424 AGYLLLQ
-431 SPARWRRPRNALL
+431 SPARWRRPQNLL
-444 AMAAGAAALWGANLR
+444 VAAGACAAALWGANLR
-459 FVDVPA
+459 FVDVPD
-465 GGQVLSYRDGVMAA
+465 GGRVLSYRDGVMAA
-479 VSVVADAEGVAR
+479 VSVVADADGVAR

-537 AAAAAQEPGLQ
+537 ASAAAQEPGLQ

-566 RSAAAPVP
+566 KFPAAPVP
-574 LRPVHTV
+574 LQPVHTV

-615 TQEQFA
+615 TEEQFA

-635 WLALHQMDLG
+635 WLALHQMDLD

-656 TYPDGIAV
+656 VYPDGIAV
-664 LAGNSLDTPVLG
+664 LASNSLDTPVLG

-682 EPAIDLAAVRARIA
+682 EPTIDLTAVRTRLA
-696 RLGSA
+696 RLAGS
-701 PQLAAARL
+701 PQLAAARF
-709 EDEFAVAGSV
+709 EDEFAVVGSV
-719 LAGPAALARFAQGA
+719 LAGPATLARFARSA

-758 RERLLQLLAELQ
+758 RERLLQLLDELQ

-775 LLRAAKDP
+775 LLRTP
-783 QGPQGQQAESDA
+783 QGPEAD
-795 ARMQAYWDAR
+795 RMQAYWAAR
-805 RSYLE
+805 RRYLD
-810 FGATVRPV
+810 FGATVRPA
-818 ADAGEMLRRV
+818 ADPGEMLRRV
-828 QAPLLELVRRS
+828 QAPLLDLLRAS

-848 LAAMAGALRDSDP
+848 LVAMARALRDSDP
-861 ARAQAIATA
+861 QRALAIATA

-877 CVHAPRTAR
+877 CAHASRTTA
-886 AATPAP
+886 PAP

>member
-1 MPHGL
+1 MLSVP
-6 PEMSPAP
+6 PEI
-13 AAANARLARLARH
+13 AAAPRGEGARLELPV
-26 DGGLA
+26 A

-44 WQMVWTAGFGAAM
+44 WQMVWTAEFGAAM

-73 GLALGAHL
+73 GLALGAQV
-81 LGPALARSP
+81 LGRTLARSR

-98 CEVLLLA
+98 CELLLLG
-105 WGLALTVAMPS
+105 WGLALTVTMPS
-116 LIHASALLIGPEP
+116 LIDATARLIGPEP
-129 SVTRHWTIAFL
+129 SVLRHWTVAFL
-140 FPFILLLPASA
+140 FPFLLLLPASA

-162 QLSAARSRLGGLYA
+162 QLSTARSRLGGLYA

-186 LLAVFVA
+186 LLAVFVLM
-193 IPHVGLLR
+193 PHVGLLR
-201 TALLC
+201 TALFC
-206 AAANALCAALAW
+206 AAANALCAVLAW
-218 WLWRDARM
+218 WLWRDAPVTPITVADRPM
-226 APATA
+226 PSTAGRRVPAL
-231 SESSQA
+231 
-237 RALAAAGHRV
+237 LAA
-247 PTLLVATGV
+247 TGL

-290 TAAGAAIHQRLAHR
+290 TAAGAAVYQRLAHR
-304 ASDAPRLRD
+304 AGDPRQVRD
-313 QLLFALAAAVLLS
+313 RLLLALATTVLLS
-326 GLALGW
+326 GLALGG
-332 ADTLCAWPARWMG
+332 ADALCAWPARWMG

-385 RPLGRALAL
+385 LPLGRALAL
-394 NTAGAAI
+394 NTAGAAL

-407 VWLIPAVGA
+407 VWLIPALGA
-416 PVGLALMV
+416 PAGLALMV
-424 VGYLLLQ
+424 AGYLLLQ
-431 SPARWRRPRNALL
+431 SPVRWRHPQTVVIA
-444 AMAAGAAALWGANLR
+444 AMAGATLLWGANLR
-459 FVDVPA
+459 FVDVPD
-465 GGQVLSYRDGVMAA
+465 GGRVLSYDDGVMAA
-479 VSVVADAEGVAR
+479 VSVVADADGVAR

-517 LLHTA
+517 LLHTT

-557 VIAAAELFA
+557 VIAAAALFA
-566 RSAAAPVP
+566 KAPAAPVP
-574 LRPVHTV
+574 LQPLHTV
-581 PADAR
+581 SADAR
-586 RFVQASGARYDVIVA
+586 RFVQASDAHYDVIVA

-615 TQEQFA
+615 TVEQFA

-635 WLALHQMDLG
+635 WLALHQMDLD

-656 TYPDGIAV
+656 VYPDAIAV
-664 LAGNSLDTPVLG
+664 LASNSLDTPVLG

-682 EPAIDLAAVRARIA
+682 DPAIDLAAVRARLA
-696 RLGSA
+696 QSA
-701 PQLAAARL
+701 GPSQQAAARL
-709 EDEFAVAGSV
+709 EDEFAVVGSV
-719 LAGPAALARFAQGA
+719 LAGPATLAGFARGA

-758 RERLLQLLAELQ
+758 RERLMQLLGELQ
-770 PRAAE
+770 PHATE
-775 LLRAAKDP
+775 LLRQPRD
-783 QGPQGQQAESDA
+783 AEAD
-795 ARMQAYWDAR
+795 RMQAYWAAR
-805 RSYLE
+805 RLYLA

-818 ADAGEMLRRV
+818 ADPGEMLQRV
-828 QAPLLELVRRS
+828 QKPLMGLLRQS

-848 LAAMAGALRDSDP
+848 LVAMADALRGSDP
-861 ARAQAIATA
+861 ARAEAITAA
-870 LDGMGAT
+870 LDGIGARCAQAARPT
-877 CVHAPRTAR
+877 APAS
-886 AATPAP
+886 